1 MCVIRGAKWLYR
13 QLFPET
19 EQKPLIPKD
28 KMLVLR
34 PDGSWI
40 LDDNKSSTPP
50 PVPKT
55 IPTPN
60 VSAWHSYGPL
70 DPISHVEVELSHPP
84 SLFPFASELE
94 SKLSECIIAG
104 VISSCVHTKTGN
116 ETYVLTIE
124 IPYSKDKVAESTQLN
139 LFVKAMRDKY
149 QLLLLKRQKQISSV
163 SAESYHMLV
172 FEYDPRKK
180 MFEEQK

>member
-1 MCVIRGAKWLYR
+1 MCVVRGAKWIYR
-13 QLFPET
+13 QFFPKK
-19 EQKPLIPKD
+19 EQKPLIPKN
-28 KMLVLR
+28 KMVILR
-34 PDGSWI
+34 ADGSWI
-40 LDDNKSSTPP
+40 LDDNKPPTP
-50 PVPKT
+50 KI

-70 DPISHVEVELSHPP
+70 DPISHVEVEMRHPP
-84 SLFPFASELE
+84 SLFPFAQELE
-94 SKLSECIIAG
+94 NKLSECLVAG

-116 ETYVLTIE
+116 ETYILTIE
-124 IPYSKDKVAESTQLN
+124 IPYSKDKVVESTQLN

-149 QLLLLKRQKQISSV
+149 QLQLLKRQKQVSSV

-180 MFEEQK
+180 MFEEKK